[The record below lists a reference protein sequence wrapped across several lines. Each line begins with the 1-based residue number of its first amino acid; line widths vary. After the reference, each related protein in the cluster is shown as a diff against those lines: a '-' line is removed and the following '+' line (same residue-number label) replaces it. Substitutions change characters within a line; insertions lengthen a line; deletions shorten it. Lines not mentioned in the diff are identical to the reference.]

1 MWDEITLNVPTGA
14 DQQKTLA
21 AIESVV
27 AKETE
32 RDTKLAEAEWQSSG
46 KVHGLSQFSAAPS
59 VDLRPAASGIDV
71 LVRYVTR
78 AADRFEMRNKLYG
91 AVIGVLHPADG
102 LEKRP

>member
-1 MWDEITLNVPTGA
+1 MWDEITVNVPAGA

-21 AIESVV
+21 AIEAVV

-32 RDTKLAEAEWQSSG
+32 EDTKLAEAEWQSSG
-46 KVHGLSQFSAAPS
+46 KSHGLSQFSAAPS

-78 AADRFEMRNKLYG
+78 AGERFEMRNKLYG
-91 AVIGVLHPADG
+91 AVIGVLHPV
-102 LEKRP
+102 ETTK